1 MKTVKCGTVPGV
13 INTYGIDDD
22 QTIADVLELA
32 DIDVANRTVM
42 VDGATAN
49 LNSVPRDG
57 ATITVTQKIKG
68 N

>member
-13 INTYGIDDD
+13 LNSYAIEDG
-22 QTIADVLELA
+22 QTVGDVLRMA
-32 DIDVANRTVM
+32 DIDTSNRTVM
-42 VDGATAN
+42 LDGAQAST
-49 LNSVPRDG
+49 SDVPRDQ